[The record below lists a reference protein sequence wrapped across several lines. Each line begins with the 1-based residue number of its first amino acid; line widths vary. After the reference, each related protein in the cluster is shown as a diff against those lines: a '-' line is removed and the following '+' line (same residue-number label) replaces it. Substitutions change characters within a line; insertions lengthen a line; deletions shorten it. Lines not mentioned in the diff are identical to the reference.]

1 MLKSTQMII
10 GRHHKPTSF
19 AAAVISLLLV
29 APLAPA
35 NPLTLSEPLL
45 QQVYQQYGEQ
55 AQTRLRQWQQTINH
69 AIGKPEIEQLKLANN
84 FINQAQFIHSPYYQ
98 DGFDLRL
105 SPVAF
110 LIQGAGDSEEFSIAK
125 YFTLREMGIDNS
137 KLRLT
142 YTEIESSSASH
153 MVLAYYSAVDAEPL
167 VLDYLDKAVRPLS
180 QRQDIR
186 LIYSFDA
193 EPIWLSQSNA
203 RTELNFLLAR
213 SLRGPY
219 KPVPFQFR
227 PVATMDSTHY

>member
-1 MLKSTQMII
+1 
-10 GRHHKPTSF
+10 
-19 AAAVISLLLV
+19 
-29 APLAPA
+29 
-35 NPLTLSEPLL
+35 
-45 QQVYQQYGEQ
+45 
-55 AQTRLRQWQQTINH
+55 
-69 AIGKPEIEQLKLANN
+69 
-84 FINQAQFIHSPYYQ
+84 
-98 DGFDLRL
+98 
-105 SPVAF
+105 
-110 LIQGAGDSEEFSIAK
+110 
-125 YFTLREMGIDNS
+125 MGIDNS

-142 YTEIESSSASH
+142 YTEIESSRASH

-203 RTELNFLLAR
+203 RTELNFRLAR

>member
-1 MLKSTQMII
+1 MRDEFLVHWWGPKVAHVPYTPYTPV
-10 GRHHKPTSF
+10 RHG
-19 AAAVISLLLV
+19 A
-29 APLAPA
+29 
-35 NPLTLSEPLL
+35 
-45 QQVYQQYGEQ
+45 
-55 AQTRLRQWQQTINH
+55 RLPGW
-69 AIGKPEIEQLKLANN
+69 A
-84 FINQAQFIHSPYYQ
+84 
-98 DGFDLRL
+98 
-105 SPVAF
+105 
-110 LIQGAGDSEEFSIAK
+110 EEFSIAK

-142 YTEIESSSASH
+142 YTEIESSRASH

-203 RTELNFLLAR
+203 RTELNFRLAR